1 MSIHTLDNQPKIDRK
16 IEEKIDELISQLTL
30 KEKVGMCHGAG
41 LFRTEV
47 IKRLGIPAL
56 KMSDGPMGVR
66 HEFPNANWEPI
77 GNTDDFV
84 SYLPCNAALASTW
97 NPDLAYAEGSVLGKE
112 ARGRGKDIIL
122 APGINIVRSPLCGR
136 NFEYMSEDPYLISKL
151 VVPFVKGVQEND
163 VAACVKHFAV
173 NNQETE
179 RLNVDVKVDER
190 TLRELYLPA
199 FEAAVKE
206 GNTYSIM
213 TAYNK
218 LFGVYCSHSPYL
230 LEEILREEWGFDGV
244 TISDW
249 GAVHDTKEAAEGGL
263 DIEMSVTYNF
273 DDYFFGYPLIEAVES
288 GKVNE
293 KIIDAKIRRI
303 LRLMYKINMFSEER
317 QKGEYNSSESREKT
331 LNIAREAVVLL
342 KNEEKVLPLDEKK
355 IKTLA
360 VIGDNA
366 NIIQSNGGGSAE
378 IKALYEITPLLGI
391 KMKLGGNT
399 DVKFAKGYT
408 ANKDEKETLM
418 NEAVELAKISD
429 AVVIIGGL
437 KHTKENFVLF
447 SNALGSNREDGEK
460 INIDSEGNDKTDLS
474 LPYDQDE
481 LIKRIL
487 EVNKNAVVVM
497 LTGSPVDMS
506 SWADD
511 AKVIVQTWYNGME
524 GGRALAGVLFGDVNP
539 SGKLPVTFPKVLED
553 CPAHKLGEF
562 PGGESVNYGEG
573 IFVGYR
579 YFDTY
584 KVEPQFCFGHGLSY
598 TDFKYS
604 DLVVA
609 KHENDDNASIVVKFA
624 VTNIG
629 DREGAE
635 VAQLYVADL
644 ESSVE
649 RPAKELKGFKKIWLK
664 PGESKVVELEIDKKA
679 LAFYDVTQKKWIVEP
694 GEFTISI
701 GSSCNDIRLERCIS
715 VNNSYGA

>member
-1 MSIHTLDNQPKIDRK
+1 MGTHTLNNEQK
-16 IEEKIDELISQLTL
+16 IEEILSQLTL
-30 KEKVGMCHGAG
+30 EEKVSMCHGAG
-41 LFRTEV
+41 LFRTET
-47 IKRLGIPAL
+47 IKRLGIPSL

-66 HEFPNANWEPI
+66 HEFPNANWEPV

-97 NPDLAYAEGSVLGKE
+97 NPELAYDEGSILGKE

-122 APGINIVRSPLCGR
+122 APGINIVRSPLGGR
-136 NFEYMSEDPYLISKL
+136 NFEYMSEDPYLISRL
-151 VVPFVKGVQEND
+151 VVPFVKGVQDND

-179 RLNVDVKVDER
+179 RLNVDVKLDER
-190 TLRELYLPA
+190 TLREIYLPA

-206 GNTYSIM
+206 GNAYSMM

-218 LFGVYCSHSPYL
+218 LFGEYCSHSSYL

-244 TISDW
+244 TVSDW

-263 DIEMSVTYNF
+263 DIEMSVTYDF
-273 DDYFFGYPLIEAVES
+273 DEYFFAKPLIEAVKE
-288 GKVNE
+288 GKVKE
-293 KIIDAKIRRI
+293 EVIDAKIRRI
-303 LRLMYKINMFSEER
+303 LKLMYKINMFSDDR
-317 QKGEYNSSESREKT
+317 QKGEYNSPESREKT
-331 LNIAREAVVLL
+331 LNIAREAIVLL
-342 KNEEKVLPLDEKK
+342 KNEDKVLPLDEKK

-366 NIIQSNGGGSAE
+366 NIVQSNGGGSAE
-378 IKALYEITPLLGI
+378 IKSLYEITPLLGM

-408 ANKDEKETLM
+408 SVAAEREALM
-418 NEAVELAKISD
+418 NEAVELAKTSD

-447 SNALGSNREDGEK
+447 SNALASTKEEGEK

-474 LPYDQDE
+474 LPYEQDE
-481 LIKRIL
+481 LIKRVL

-511 AKVIVQTWYNGME
+511 AKAIVQTWYNGME
-524 GGRALAGVLFGDVNP
+524 GGRALADVIFGDVNP
-539 SGKLPVTFPKVLED
+539 SGKLPVTFSKCLED

-562 PGGESVNYGEG
+562 PGGETVNYGEG
-573 IFVGYR
+573 IYVGYR

-584 KVEPQFCFGHGLSY
+584 KVETQFCFGHGLSY

-604 DLVVA
+604 NLIVEKDEKDDDVKIIA
-609 KHENDDNASIVVKFA
+609 KLT
-624 VTNIG
+624 VTNTG
-629 DREGAE
+629 DKDGAE
-635 VAQLYVADL
+635 VAQLYVGDVEA
-644 ESSVE
+644 SVE
-649 RPAKELKGFKKIWLK
+649 RPTKELKGFKKVWLR
-664 PGESKVVELEIDKKA
+664 PGESKQVEIEIGKKA
-679 LAFYDVTQKKWIVEP
+679 LAFYNVE
-694 GEFTISI
+694 GKNWVAEKGDFNILV
-701 GSSCNDIRLERCIS
+701 GSSCEDIRLEKSIS
-715 VNNSYGA
+715 ISKSYEI